1 MSKGSNGLSEF
12 DSHHYHLKFNNMI
25 DNCMRNTFG
34 VLTNR
39 CSIDDVLDQYE
50 GKDAMFY
57 GNPLDITDEEIKD
70 IINYFENT
78 EEYEYCAELKELLTA
93 KNYAD
98 LDMLLHKLAE
108 ENGVTLQ

>member
-1 MSKGSNGLSEF
+1 MEI
-12 DSHHYHLKFNNMI
+12 NM
-25 DNCMRNTFG
+25 DNLMRNSFG

-39 CSIDDVLDQYE
+39 CSIDDILENYS
-50 GKDAMFY
+50 GTDAMFY
-57 GNPLDITDEEIKD
+57 GNPLDLRTEELQEMLE
-70 IINYFENT
+70 YFENT